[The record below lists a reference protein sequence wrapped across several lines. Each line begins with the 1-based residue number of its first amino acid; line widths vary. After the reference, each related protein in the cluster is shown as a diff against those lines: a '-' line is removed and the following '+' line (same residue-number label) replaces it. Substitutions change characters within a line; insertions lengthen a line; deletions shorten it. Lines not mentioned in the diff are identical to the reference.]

1 VDTDLFF
8 VIGLVVLVL
17 SFPVLVGAYSE
28 GRPPRTA
35 AMMIMIGGG
44 LVALAVW
51 QRPGTYTLEGIP
63 EAFMRVVGRYIN

>member
-1 VDTDLFF
+1 MDTDLFF

-35 AMMIMIGGG
+35 AIMIMIGGG

-51 QRPGTYTLEGIP
+51 QRPAAYTLEGIP
-63 EAFMRVVGRYIN
+63 ETIMRVVGRYIN

>member
-1 VDTDLFF
+1 MDSDLSF

-28 GRPPRTA
+28 GRPPRA
-35 AMMIMIGGG
+35 AAIMIMIGGG

-51 QRPGTYTLEGIP
+51 QRPGAYTLEGIP
-63 EAFMRVVGRYIN
+63 GTVVDVVGRYIN